1 MDRTPHG
8 DTEFARPGD
17 QGEQN
22 RMDLLTV
29 LEHEVGHLLGREAG
43 ACGVTLADLATGTR
57 QTVHPVAGPG
67 GVVSGV
73 DLTGVEWVGN
83 RK

>member
-1 MDRTPHG
+1 MNLDRVCVSTWSFH
-8 DTEFARPGD
+8 TEFE
-17 QGEQN
+17 QG